1 MSKLSMLYAS
11 PMWPMRSG
19 ISEYSKILLDGLDFY
34 FDITLLIDNYKLS
47 KNATNKKYK
56 YRIYKKDDDY
66 SKYDVILYNFGNN
79 PDYHL
84 YMYDMIQKYRGY
96 IILHD
101 VSLYYLT
108 CEFYRQKNR
117 LFNAIYKME
126 GIEGICKIKDS
137 LKENMVN
144 NLLYCKEVSSKI
156 LLNREILDRSI
167 GVFLHSKYAANIVSQ
182 VKDYSKIHVI
192 NLVQPITE
200 RRQYNKLRK
209 LFNLS
214 RADYIVASFGY
225 ISETKQNHMICN
237 IINKYNNSHN
247 NKIHYVM
254 VGEGNYVDHLLNDY
268 IHKTGFVKNNEDF
281 LDYIVDSNLIMNL
294 RWPYNGESSAT
305 LYQCM
310 SFGKKCIVTDI
321 GAFSE
326 IDSKAVIKVAYNIG
340 EDNLYKILCEEVSTP
355 NNIVA
360 ENAVKY
366 VKENCSLEKI
376 SKDIFEVIINKG

>member
-1 MSKLSMLYAS
+1 MGKLSMLYAS

-19 ISEYSKILLDGLDFY
+19 ISEYSKILLDGLDLY
-34 FDITLLIDNYKLS
+34 FDITLLIDKYQLS
-47 KNATNKKYK
+47 ENATNKNYK

-84 YMYDMIQKYRGY
+84 YMYDMIQKYKGY

-108 CEFYRQKNR
+108 CEFYRQKNM
-117 LFNAIYKME
+117 LFNAVYKME

-144 NLLYCKEVSSKI
+144 NLLYCKELSSKI
-156 LLNREILDRSI
+156 LLNKEILDKCI
-167 GVFLHSKYAANIVSQ
+167 GVFVHSRYAANIISR
-182 VKDYSKIHVI
+182 VKDCSKIHII
-192 NLVQPITE
+192 NLVQPIIE
-200 RRQYNKLRK
+200 REQNNKLRK

-214 RADYIVASFGY
+214 REDYIVASFGY
-225 ISETKQNHMICN
+225 ISETKQNHIICN
-237 IINKYNNSHN
+237 IINKYNNSHD
-247 NKIHYVM
+247 NKIHYIM
-254 VGEGNYVDHLLNDY
+254 VGDGNYVDHLLNEY
-268 IHKTGFVKNNEDF
+268 IHKTGFVKNNDDF

-310 SFGKKCIVTDI
+310 SYGKKCIVTDI

-326 IDSKAVIKVAYNIG
+326 IDSKAVIKVPCNIR
-340 EDNLYKILCEEVSTP
+340 ENELYKILCDEIATT
-355 NNIVA
+355 NDTVA
-360 ENAVKY
+360 ENARNYIKD
-366 VKENCSLEKI
+366 NCSLEKI
-376 SKDIFEVIINKG
+376 SKVIFQTIIKS